1 MQGILHD
8 GLPLVHTIP
17 AIHLGHFG
25 LQLLA
30 VALHEAAN
38 GIEGAP
44 LAVVGMAAIVVLLV
58 LDLLQKGV
66 YGFLFGISDE
76 TAGVDDDQ
84 VTVVLL
90 AVEIDLVV
98 CGSKVTRDVFRVD
111 GVLAAT

>member
-1 MQGILHD
+1 
-8 GLPLVHTIP
+8 
-17 AIHLGHFG
+17 
-25 LQLLA
+25 
-30 VALHEAAN
+30 
-38 GIEGAP
+38 
-44 LAVVGMAAIVVLLV
+44 MAAIVVLLV

-98 CGSKVTRDVFRVD
+98 CGSEVTRDVFRVD